1 MRRNHAETLT
11 KMMGSG
17 TPITTTLDRN
27 IKTLLEVRRQ
37 LDRSRSV
44 QDRIADGI
52 AAFAGS
58 ALFFLSHIVWFS
70 LWILINLGF
79 VGLPPFDPYPF
90 GLLTMIVSLEAI
102 FLSTFIL
109 ISQNRLAAIADQR
122 ADLDLQVNI
131 LAEHELTKVLVIVD
145 AIADHLKVPAGK
157 NPELEELKKDISPYM
172 LLREMEHV
180 KEQMEKK
187 S

>member
-17 TPITTTLDRN
+17 TPITTTLARN

-44 QDRIADGI
+44 QDRIADSI

-58 ALFFLSHIVWFS
+58 AFFFLSHIVWFS

-79 VGLPPFDPYPF
+79 VGIEPFDPYPF

-109 ISQNRLAAIADQR
+109 ISQNRLAIIADQR
-122 ADLDLQVNI
+122 ADMDLQVNI
-131 LAEHELTKVLVIVD
+131 LAEHELTKVLVLVD
-145 AIADHLKVPAGK
+145 AIADHLGIAAGK
-157 NPELEELKKDISPYM
+157 NPELEELKNDISPYM

-187 S
+187 P